1 MSLEM
6 NGMDSQITKIPSICG
21 DGYPGVG
28 YQVDDGDSVRVAMAW
43 PSASAEGWRS
53 LTMEVPKKLSLETE
67 LDGFSVDYLLQRAD
81 VLFGDGDRDGFKRYV
96 RALGDKM
103 PSAIVRAFARYAP
116 IDLTHIGTA
125 ETCRDEIVQFLG
137 GDIPELETGNEE
149 TVSGKF
155 RAVLVPVGSD
165 PVAIEINSGQ
175 DIMNHVGGFFDE
187 ATGNMPCD
195 RGIGIVPSDAFPFS
209 VSIYVNG
216 RTISP
221 NRSLSVCQPNCQPN
235 RALYATESMEK
246 EGCRSSVDGKPVV
259 AGLPMTVLYGNIV
272 VNGFNPARAQDRS
285 LTDGEMMDVMNYFQ
299 RVSPRDSGRE
309 VALIVQNGLYGE
321 LRESLSQESSSHED
335 KTFDNATESLDEMM
349 EQKCEVAD
357 DNELGED
364 LGVSNEER

>member
-1 MSLEM
+1 
-6 NGMDSQITKIPSICG
+6 MDSQITKIPSICG
-21 DGYPGVG
+21 DSYPGVG
-28 YQVDDGDSVRVAMAW
+28 FQVDNGDSVRVAMAW

-67 LDGFSVDYLLQRAD
+67 LNGFSVDYLLQRAD
-81 VLFGDGDRDGFKRYV
+81 VLFGDGDWGGFKRYEH
-96 RALGDKM
+96 ALGDKM

-116 IDLTHIGTA
+116 VDLTHIGTA

-137 GDIPELETGNEE
+137 GDIPELETGNAE

-187 ATGNMPCD
+187 STGNMPCD
-195 RGIGIVPSDAFPFS
+195 RGIGIVPSDVFPFN

-216 RTISP
+216 KTISP
-221 NRSLSVCQPNCQPN
+221 NRSLSVCQPN
-235 RALYATESMEK
+235 RAFYATESMEK

-272 VNGFNPARAQDRS
+272 INGFNPARAVDRS

-299 RVSPRDSGRE
+299 RESPRDSGRE

-321 LRESLSQESSSHED
+321 LRESLSQESSCHED
-335 KTFDNATESLDEMM
+335 KALDNTGESLDEMM

-357 DNELGED
+357 GNELGDEMS
-364 LGVSNEER
+364 VSNGER